1 MRKVIITVAPTG
13 AFLTKKEHPNVPMT
27 PEEIAQAAYECY
39 NEGAAIVHVHAR
51 DETGK
56 NTGKT
61 EVYKRIH
68 ELVRAKCNMVLYF
81 TTGGGPELSAEERLG
96 SLDAQP
102 EMASLDVA
110 SLMRTMGPYAGT
122 PWANP
127 RPQIEHYAE
136 EILKRNIKCSLGVFN
151 NGNFGEV
158 ENLIKKGLITK
169 PYYIN
174 LVFNMPYQ
182 GTMKSVPENLFS
194 TIRLLPQDSVFSVTC
209 IGSAQV
215 TYTTLSMCLG
225 GNCRVGFE
233 DNIHYRKGELAE
245 NNAQFVARAAR
256 IARELGLEIA
266 TPDEAR
272 EILGIPPRKESA

>member
-13 AFLTKKEHPNVPMT
+13 SFLTKKEHPNVPIT
-27 PEEIAQAAYECY
+27 PEEIAQTAYECY

-51 DETGK
+51 DENAK
-56 NTGKT
+56 NTGKP
-61 EVYKRIH
+61 EVYKRID
-68 ELVRAKCNMVLYF
+68 ELLRAKCNIVRYY
-81 TTGGGPELSAEERLG
+81 TTGGGPELSHDERLG
-96 SLDAQP
+96 ALEAQP

-122 PWANP
+122 CWENP
-127 RPQIEHYAE
+127 RPHIERVAE
-136 EILKRNIKCSLGVFN
+136 EMLKRNIKCSLGVFN
-151 NGNFGEV
+151 NGNFDEV

-182 GTMKSVPENLFS
+182 GTMRAHPENLYS
-194 TIRLLPQDSVFSVTC
+194 MIRLLPQDSVFGVTC
-209 IGSAQV
+209 IGAAQV
-215 TYTTLSMCLG
+215 VYTTLSMCLG

-233 DNIHYRKGELAE
+233 DNIYYRKGEVAE
-245 NNAQFVARAAR
+245 SNAQFVARAVR

-272 EILGIPPRKESA
+272 EILGIPPHKEST